1 MNIFLYVIIFIIGS
15 LFGSFFTLAVY
26 RIPKKQD
33 IIHTHSYC
41 PNCNHKLGL
50 LDLFPIISYIAL
62 GGKCRYCKEKIRPR
76 YFILEILSGTLFVLF
91 AFLMGIRFETLNL
104 YNIIDFSFIALYL
117 TFIILLA
124 GIDKEN
130 RKIDKGVSIYGI
142 IISIMYMTYLCIV
155 DETNIYRYAI
165 YLIIYIIILL
175 FDTLT
180 LKRFAKN
187 SYLTGILLMIMT
199 MAIFTN
205 EFITSFSII
214 ITVLGISICVLINKL
229 KERKKRQKVSDKQIV
244 NEVSIGF
251 YLGTSNIIILV
262 LTLFNNYLFQFINK

>member
-1 MNIFLYVIIFIIGS
+1 MNIFLYIIIFIIGS

-62 GGKCRYCKEKIRPR
+62 RGRCRYCKEKIRPR
-76 YFILEILSGTLFVLF
+76 YFILEILSGTLFILF
-91 AFLMGIRFETLNL
+91 AYLMGIRFETLTVL
-104 YNIIDFSFIALYL
+104 NIIDFSFIALYL

-130 RKIDKGVSIYGI
+130 RKIEKGVSIYGI

-155 DETNIYRYAI
+155 DDSNIYRYAI
-165 YLIIYIIILL
+165 YLIIYI
-175 FDTLT
+175 
-180 LKRFAKN
+180 
-187 SYLTGILLMIMT
+187 
-199 MAIFTN
+199 
-205 EFITSFSII
+205 
-214 ITVLGISICVLINKL
+214 
-229 KERKKRQKVSDKQIV
+229 KKQ
-244 NEVSIGF
+244 
-251 YLGTSNIIILV
+251 
-262 LTLFNNYLFQFINK
+262 

>member
-1 MNIFLYVIIFIIGS
+1 MNIFLYIIIFIIGS

-62 GGKCRYCKEKIRPR
+62 RGRCRYCKEKIRPR
-76 YFILEILSGTLFVLF
+76 YFILEILSGTLFILF
-91 AFLMGIRFETLNL
+91 AYLMGIRFETLTVL
-104 YNIIDFSFIALYL
+104 NIIDFSFIALYL

-130 RKIDKGVSIYGI
+130 RKIEKGVSIYGI

-155 DETNIYRYAI
+155 DKTNIYRYAI

-175 FDTLT
+175 FDTVT

-187 SYLTGILLMIMT
+187 SYLTGILLMIIT
-199 MAIFTN
+199 MAIFTS
-205 EFITSFSII
+205 EIITSFSII
-214 ITVLGISICVLINKL
+214 ITVLGICICIFINKL
-229 KERKKRQKVSDKQIV
+229 KEKKKRQKKSDKQIIK
-244 NEVSIGF
+244 EFSIGF
-251 YLGTSNIIILV
+251 YLCISNVTILL
-262 LTLFNNYLFQFINK
+262 LTLFNNYFIQFINK

>member
-62 GGKCRYCKEKIRPR
+62 RGRCRYCKEKIRPR
-76 YFILEILSGTLFVLF
+76 YFILEILSGTLFILF
-91 AFLMGIRFETLNL
+91 AYLMGIRFETLTVL
-104 YNIIDFSFIALYL
+104 NIIDFSFIALYL

-130 RKIDKGVSIYGI
+130 RKIEKGVSIYGI

-155 DETNIYRYAI
+155 DKTNIYRYAI

-175 FDTLT
+175 FDTVT

-187 SYLTGILLMIMT
+187 SYLTGILLMIIT
-199 MAIFTN
+199 MAIFTS
-205 EFITSFSII
+205 EIITSFSII
-214 ITVLGISICVLINKL
+214 ITVLGICICIFINKL
-229 KERKKRQKVSDKQIV
+229 KEKKKRQKKSDKQIIK
-244 NEVSIGF
+244 EFSIGF
-251 YLGTSNIIILV
+251 YLCISNVTILL
-262 LTLFNNYLFQFINK
+262 LTLFNNYFIQFINK

>member
-1 MNIFLYVIIFIIGS
+1 MNIFLYIIIFIIGS

-62 GGKCRYCKEKIRPR
+62 RGRCRYCKEKIRPR
-76 YFILEILSGTLFVLF
+76 YFILEVLSGTLFILF
-91 AFLMGIRFETLNL
+91 AYLMGIRFETLTIF
-104 YNIIDFSFIALYL
+104 NIIDFSFIALYL

-130 RKIDKGVSIYGI
+130 RKIEKGVSIYGI

-155 DETNIYRYAI
+155 DKTNIYRYAI

-180 LKRFAKN
+180 LKKFAKN
-187 SYLTGILLMIMT
+187 SYLTGILLMIITMT
-199 MAIFTN
+199 ILTS
-205 EFITSFSII
+205 EIITSFSII
-214 ITVLGISICVLINKL
+214 ITILRICILIL
-229 KERKKRQKVSDKQIV
+229 IDK
-244 NEVSIGF
+244 
-251 YLGTSNIIILV
+251 
-262 LTLFNNYLFQFINK
+262 